1 MDATREQSVQNP
13 GAIAPEE
20 LTDLIA
26 NSPML
31 IGIFDEHGD
40 CLLSS
45 RLFEMRFA
53 RDHESS
59 SGTSLSLGDL
69 FGDPNSA
76 DLIMQ
81 EIEKEHVIRRREE
94 TIVDN
99 EGNSLTALF
108 SARSFPLREQQAFEV
123 VIMDTSEQKRLEE
136 ALRHDRAQLQSLIE
150 GVDAGLFMVNNE
162 GVITEFNLWLA
173 NMLEMP
179 CEEAIGNHYQDL
191 FVKLL
196 EDATEPEVVQQM
208 LSRAVVSVNERP
220 GIEIA
225 RDDESGKY
233 LQISFFPVWEE
244 EGGLIGWG
252 GLVQD
257 VTEKKNQLAWRLE
270 LLSILAHDL
279 RAPLAA
285 LKGHSTALLANYSQW
300 GEEMVKEFLEAID
313 RSTDK
318 LIRQVDR
325 SLALTRVETGHLGL
339 RPESFRPEALIS
351 EAIERVEGSI
361 GDKGFTVQI
370 PDDLPEVR
378 ADPDRVEE
386 ALINLLDNAARYSP
400 KGEDIIVEGREE
412 GSMVVISVTDRGPGV
427 PKEDQERIFEKYESA
442 DKRRDSSGL
451 GLYISKRIV
460 EAHGGQLWLESP
472 VKGQDA
478 GARFAFTLPVMPT
491 QEAAPEPH
499 RAQAQATKAEPEGE
513 GERVLIVEDEPD
525 FQALL
530 RTIVAKQGFQVEVA
544 AEGAT
549 ALDVVQTL
557 PPDVI
562 LLDWMLP
569 GMDGISICRNIRR
582 WTDAPIL
589 MVTSKTGQQDLIEA
603 LDAGADDYITKP
615 FKTPELLA
623 RMRALL
629 RRGGT
634 KSQEQ
639 PNRFTEKGLL
649 INYDSQEVWMRGK
662 RLDLTPT
669 EYDLLAFLA
678 RHKGQV
684 LTYEQLLDHLYGDEG
699 ERSRHDLFVHISR
712 LRKKIEPD
720 PEEAEFIV
728 TRWGVGYAFL
738 P

>member
-1 MDATREQSVQNP
+1 MDASMEHLPKGQE
-13 GAIAPEE
+13 IMAPEE
-20 LTDLIA
+20 IADLIM
-26 NSPML
+26 NSPMI

-53 RDHESS
+53 QEHENRSRAS
-59 SGTSLSLGDL
+59 VKLADL
-69 FGDPNSA
+69 FSNSETA
-76 DLIMQ
+76 DSIIE
-81 EIEKEHVIRRREE
+81 EIQRERIIRRREE
-94 TIVDN
+94 TIIDN
-99 EGNSLTALF
+99 EGIPLTALL

-123 VIMDTSEQKRLEE
+123 VIMDTSEQKRLEQ
-136 ALRHDRAQLQSLIE
+136 ALRQDRAQLQSLIE
-150 GVDAGLFMVNNE
+150 GLDAGLFMVNNE

-173 NMLEMP
+173 NMLGMGRENT
-179 CEEAIGNHYQDL
+179 IGKRYDHL
-191 FVKLL
+191 FARLL
-196 EDATEPEVVQQM
+196 EEATEPEVVQQM

-220 GIEIA
+220 EIEIA
-225 RDDESGKY
+225 RQDESGKY
-233 LQISFFPVWEE
+233 LEISFFPVWEDS
-244 EGGLIGWG
+244 GGLIGWG

-257 VTEKKNQLAWRLE
+257 VTEEKNQLAWRLE

-285 LKGHSTALLANYSQW
+285 LKGHSTALLANFNKW
-300 GEEMVKEFLEAID
+300 GEGMIKEFLEAID

-361 GDKGFTVQI
+361 GSKGFEVRI
-370 PDDLPEVR
+370 PEELPEVR

-400 KGEDIIVEGREE
+400 ENEDIVVESRPE
-412 GSMVVISVTDRGPGV
+412 GSMVVIAVTDYGPGV

-442 DKRRDSSGL
+442 DSGRDSSGL

-460 EAHGGQLWLESP
+460 EAHGGQLWLQSP
-472 VKGQDA
+472 LPGRE
-478 GARFAFTLPVMPT
+478 GGSRFAFNLPVMPT
-491 QEAAPEPH
+491 QDGPTQPRQEEP
-499 RAQAQATKAEPEGE
+499 RQSLSESTGE

-530 RTIVAKQGFQVEVA
+530 RTIVAKEGFQVEVA
-544 AEGAT
+544 PEGAT
-549 ALDVVQTL
+549 ALDVVQTM

-589 MVTSKTGQQDLIEA
+589 MVTSKSGQQDLIEA

-615 FKTPELLA
+615 FKAPELIA
-623 RMRALL
+623 RMHALI
-629 RRGGT
+629 RRGGS
-634 KSQEQ
+634 KSEKE
-639 PNRFTEKGLL
+639 PNRFSERGLL
-649 INYDSQEVWMRGK
+649 INYDAQEVWLRGK

-669 EYDLLAFLA
+669 EYDLLVFLA

-684 LTYEQLLDHLYGDEG
+684 LTYEQLLDHLYGGEG

-720 PEEAEFIV
+720 PDNAEFIV

>member
-1 MDATREQSVQNP
+1 MEQSSRGRGSIQ
-13 GAIAPEE
+13 PEE
-20 LTDLIA
+20 LADLIL

-31 IGIFDEHGD
+31 IGIFGEHGD

-45 RLFEMRFA
+45 RLFETRFA
-53 RDHESS
+53 QNDESQS
-59 SGTSLSLGDL
+59 SLSLNLAHL
-69 FGDPNSA
+69 FSDSGVA
-76 DLIMQ
+76 DSIIE
-81 EIEKEHVIRRREE
+81 EIKKESVIRRREE

-99 EGNSLTALF
+99 EGHPMTALI
-108 SARSFPLREQQAFEV
+108 SARSFPLREQQAFEF
-123 VIMDTSEQKRLEE
+123 VITDTSEQKRLEE
-136 ALRHDRAQLQSLIE
+136 ALQRDRAQLQSLIE
-150 GVDAGLFMVNNE
+150 GLDAGLFMVNNE

-173 NMLEMP
+173 NMLEMSP
-179 CEEAIGNHYQDL
+179 EQTIGKHYEHL
-191 FVKLL
+191 FGKLL
-196 EDATEPEVVQQM
+196 EEATEPEVVQQM

-225 RDDESGKY
+225 REDESGKY
-233 LQISFFPVWEE
+233 LQVSFFPVWEE
-244 EGGLIGWG
+244 GGGLIGWG

-300 GEEMVKEFLEAID
+300 DEGMIKEFLEAID

-351 EAIERVEGSI
+351 EAIERVQGSI
-361 GDKGFTVQI
+361 GNKGFEVKI
-370 PDDLPEVR
+370 LEDLPEVR

-400 KGEDIIVEGREE
+400 ESGNIVVEARPEGP
-412 GSMVVISVTDRGPGV
+412 MVVISVTDHGPGV
-427 PKEDQERIFEKYESA
+427 PKQDQERIFEKYESA
-442 DKRRDSSGL
+442 DAGRGSSGL
-451 GLYISKRIV
+451 GLYISRRIV
-460 EAHGGQLWLESP
+460 EAHGGQLWLKSP
-472 VKGQDA
+472 VE
-478 GARFAFTLPVMPT
+478 GAERGSRFSFTLPVMPM
-491 QEAAPEPH
+491 QEVPASPS
-499 RAQAQATKAEPEGE
+499 RGE
-513 GERVLIVEDEPD
+513 ARPSVSKPTGDGQRVLIVEDEPD

-530 RTIVAKQGFQVEVA
+530 RAIVSKEGYQVEIA
-544 AEGAT
+544 SEGAT
-549 ALDVVQTL
+549 ALEVVQTM

-569 GMDGISICRNIRR
+569 GLDGISTCRNMRR

-589 MVTSKTGQQDLIEA
+589 MVTSKSGQEDLIRA

-615 FKTPELLA
+615 FKAPELIA
-623 RMRALL
+623 RMRALI
-629 RRGGT
+629 RRGGS
-634 KSQEQ
+634 KSEAE
-639 PNRFTEKGLL
+639 PNRFSEKGLL
-649 INYDSQEVWMRGK
+649 INFDAQEVWLSGK

-669 EYDLLAFLA
+669 EYDLLVFLA

-699 ERSRHDLFVHISR
+699 ERNRHDLFVHISR

-720 PEEAEFIV
+720 PDNGEFIV